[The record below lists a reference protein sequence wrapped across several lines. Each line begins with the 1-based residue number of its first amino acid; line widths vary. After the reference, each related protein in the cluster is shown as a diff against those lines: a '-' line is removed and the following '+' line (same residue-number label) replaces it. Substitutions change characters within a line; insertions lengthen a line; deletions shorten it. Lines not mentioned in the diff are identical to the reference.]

1 MTYEKSVLYTRGSLS
16 SGAVSVSLND
26 SWTGRQ
32 ILQTLGTFP
41 PRRLSPEELDV
52 SDNVQH
58 FGSVLNQYRLNC
70 LIELYEIT
78 ARASWLNQALS

>member
-41 PRRLSPEELDV
+41 PKRLSMEELDV
-52 SDNVQH
+52 SAFKRNFKLNLVNGFEMH
-58 FGSVLNQYRLNC
+58 FVSFK
-70 LIELYEIT
+70 
-78 ARASWLNQALS
+78 

>member
-1 MTYEKSVLYTRGSLS
+1 MTYEKSVLYTRGSVS
-16 SGAVSVSLND
+16 SGPVSISLND

-52 SDNVQH
+52 SDFSFST
-58 FGSVLNQYRLNC
+58 FGVEVTWRYC
-70 LIELYEIT
+70 
-78 ARASWLNQALS
+78 